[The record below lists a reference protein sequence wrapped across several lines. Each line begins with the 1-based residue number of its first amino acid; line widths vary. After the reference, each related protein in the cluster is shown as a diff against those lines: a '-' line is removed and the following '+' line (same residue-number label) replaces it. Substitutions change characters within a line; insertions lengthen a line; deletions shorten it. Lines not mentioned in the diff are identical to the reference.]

1 MYHKPKVPDRQ
12 ILQKVT
18 VQLPARGIRPPCNV
32 RVSVHN
38 GTVTLAGKI
47 EFEMQRKA
55 AIHAASGVNGVQR
68 VVDQLTV
75 MRNTIGG
82 WHAKPLGTRTK
93 YAPAERQP
101 PPPSEVAPQA
111 SPPTE
116 SQAEQSPSSQGKS
129 DS

>member
-12 ILQKVT
+12 IVQKVT
-18 VQLPARGIRPPCNV
+18 TQLPARGIRPPCNV

-55 AIHAASGVNGVQR
+55 AIHAATGVNGVQR

-82 WHAKPLGTRTK
+82 WHAKPLGLKTK
-93 YAPAERQP
+93 YAPAERRTPSQPEASAEP
-101 PPPSEVAPQA
+101 PPPPE
-111 SPPTE
+111 
-116 SQAEQSPSSQGKS
+116 AET
-129 DS
+129 DE